1 MLNALDIIFKI
12 LLLVISIV
20 LIFVVMLQES
30 KTSGMSGAITGEAD
44 TAFDNDS
51 YGRTSN
57 AILAKITK
65 ICAVLFFI
73 IVLASNLIGIFA

>member
-1 MLNALDIIFKI
+1 MLDIIFKI

-44 TAFDNDS
+44 SFESDS

-65 ICAVLFFI
+65 ICAISFFV
-73 IVLASNLIGIFA
+73 IVLASNLIEIFA